1 MADTIVLRPDLREA
15 LESSATRERRTVNEL
30 VNDAVGLYVH
40 RLQQEKIDREAAA
53 YERLHAELRD
63 QYRGQWVAIHDQQM
77 VDHDP
82 DSESLYRRIRDKYG
96 RTSVLI
102 RRVTDSP
109 TEEIWMR
116 TPERGKRAP

>member
-1 MADTIVLRPDLREA
+1 MADGIVLRADLREA
-15 LESSATRERRTVNEL
+15 LESSAAGESRTLNDL
-30 VNDAVGLYVH
+30 VNDAVDLYLH

-53 YERLHAELRD
+53 YERLHAQLRD
-63 QYRGQWVAIHDQQM
+63 EFRGQWVAIHDQQL

-82 DSESLYRRIRDKYG
+82 DSEPLYRRVRERYG

-102 RRVTDSP
+102 RRVADSP
-109 TEEIWMR
+109 TEEVWMR